1 MKYIIVI
8 SFALLSAAALSAQ
21 TGDTNPA
28 PAPAPAKK
36 TTKTAAAK
44 KAAPP
49 VAQPLTIPS
58 DAVAKPDGSYS
69 YTDKSGNKWIYNK
82 TPFGVSRIQDVGEG
96 APSAF
101 VTTPKEQLIQTT
113 DAGDTVKFQR
123 QTPFGV
129 TKWEKKKSDL
139 TDEERHLFE
148 SQQPKPAP
156 PQPE

>member
-1 MKYIIVI
+1 M
-8 SFALLSAAALSAQ
+8 
-21 TGDTNPA
+21 
-28 PAPAPAKK
+28 
-36 TTKTAAAK
+36 
-44 KAAPP
+44 
-49 VAQPLTIPS
+49 
-58 DAVAKPDGSYS
+58 
-69 YTDKSGNKWIYNK
+69 
-82 TPFGVSRIQDVGEG
+82 GEG